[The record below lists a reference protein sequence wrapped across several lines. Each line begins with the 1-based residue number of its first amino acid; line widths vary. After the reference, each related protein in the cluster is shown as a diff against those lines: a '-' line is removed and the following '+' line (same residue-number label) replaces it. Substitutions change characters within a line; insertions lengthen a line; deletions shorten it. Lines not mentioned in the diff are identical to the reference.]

1 MEEIKRKYDLDL
13 RPEIHH
19 KLRTE
24 LEKIDKALNKVNDT
38 YKRKR
43 LINIPYLIKRI
54 LSEYDK
60 SEADKIQLKL
70 SDKTLKFYDNWY
82 KTYESFQ

>member
-1 MEEIKRKYDLDL
+1 M
-13 RPEIHH
+13 RPEVHL
-19 KLRTE
+19 KLKSD
-24 LEKIDKALNKVNDT
+24 LEKIDMKLNKINDQ

-43 LINIPYLIKRI
+43 LINISYLIKRI
-54 LSEYDK
+54 LGEYDK

-70 SDKTLKFYDNWY
+70 PDKTLKFYDNWY

>member
-1 MEEIKRKYDLDL
+1 MDI
-13 RPEIHH
+13 RPEVHY
-19 KLRTE
+19 KLRLD
-24 LEKIDKALNKVNDT
+24 LEKIDNKLNKIHDT

-43 LINIPYLIKRI
+43 LINITYLIKRI

-60 SEADKIQLKL
+60 TEADKIQLKL

>member
-1 MEEIKRKYDLDL
+1 MDI
-13 RPEIHH
+13 RPEVHY
-19 KLRTE
+19 KLRLD
-24 LEKIDKALNKVNDT
+24 LEKIDKKLNKINDT
-38 YKRKR
+38 YQRKR
-43 LINIPYLIKRI
+43 LINVTYLIKRI

-70 SDKTLKFYDNWY
+70 SDKTLKFYDDWY